1 MTDENK
7 NDEGQKPNSSS
18 EENANP
24 QTPQKPE
31 PQVEKGASVNPEI
44 AEKVKALEE
53 KLDQLKGQYKGSS
66 EEALRLK
73 EENDK
78 LKKEVEKLK
87 EAGVASG
94 DMDASFN
101 KIMEEQGIGA
111 AVDYVM
117 NKKLASLEK
126 KVSRFEEKESAKVL
140 EDFKA
145 SHKGLDQPEVF
156 EKFEKE
162 FNALS
167 KITDSLSEAM
177 EKAYILAGGPSAEN
191 APGEK
196 TKNAE
201 TPQKGNTVEEEIVK
215 NVVGAEENK
224 RSTPPTADDKKNLQ
238 QQINDLQYE
247 AMALQS
253 SGRVRQ
259 AAEVLSRAE
268 DLKARLGESV

>member
-1 MTDENK
+1 MTDEQK
-7 NDEGQKPNSSS
+7 NDGGQQPNPSS
-18 EENANP
+18 EEKANP
-24 QTPQKPE
+24 QIQQKPE

-73 EENDK
+73 EENEK

-126 KVSRFEEKESAKVL
+126 KVSKFEEKESQQVL
-140 EDFKA
+140 EDFKT
-145 SHKGLDQPEVF
+145 SHKGLDQPEVM

-162 FNALS
+162 FNTLAKVTTGLN
-167 KITDSLSEAM
+167 EAM
-177 EKAYILAGGPSAEN
+177 EKAYILAGGPSAEK
-191 APGEK
+191 ASVAEE
-196 TKNAE
+196 NAE
-201 TPQKGNTVEEEIVK
+201 TPQKDGKKVEEEIVK

-224 RSTPPTADDKKNLQ
+224 RSTPPTADDKNNLQ

-247 AMALQS
+247 AMVLQS

-259 AAEVLSRAE
+259 AAEILTRVE